1 MIITREVRKELS
13 HGIRRFTK
21 ECWYS
26 FGLISPKKYSLT
38 SVGESLMLVKSRG
51 VKATDCDRG
60 RFGKKDHELRSCEK
74 NVGCEGKETFL
85 KADFK

>member
-51 VKATDCDRG
+51 VRATD
-60 RFGKKDHELRSCEK
+60 
-74 NVGCEGKETFL
+74 
-85 KADFK
+85 